1 MSDRNRIRALG
12 RWWRGLKYYAVGLYH
27 RVEDHHIFLLA
38 GGLAFSLYVT
48 IIPLVL
54 IIFAALGAIVE
65 RPSIVAQIDKFID
78 TAIPYQDYAA
88 EIRELVYVRLANFAA
103 YRGHA
108 GVIGIVGLL
117 VASTSLF
124 SSMRTV
130 LNRVYRV
137 IVRQH
142 MLIGKLRD
150 LGLVLAVLL
159 FFLLAIAV
167 LPGLEVAKEAAERI
181 AVFQEYDLGL
191 LSGLLFQV
199 TSFVLTLF
207 GFAFLY
213 LALPQ
218 MKPSGR
224 VVMVSAG
231 TAAVL
236 WHLAKV
242 LFGFY
247 IVHFFSIK
255 EVYGA
260 YAILVVVAFWVYYT
274 SMVFIIGGEVG
285 QLYRERVTVDK
296 T

>member
-1 MSDRNRIRALG
+1 
-12 RWWRGLKYYAVGLYH
+12 LKYYLVGLYN
-27 RVEDHHIFLLA
+27 RADDHHIFLLA

-54 IIFAALGAIVE
+54 IVFAALGSVVE
-65 RPSIVAQIDKFID
+65 RPSIVQQIDHFIG

-88 EIRELVYVRLANFAA
+88 EIRDFVYARLSKFSA

-117 VASTSLF
+117 IASTSLF

-137 IVRQH
+137 IVQQH
-142 MLIGKLRD
+142 VLVGKLRD

-159 FFLLAIAV
+159 FFLVSIAV
-167 LPGLEVAKEAAERI
+167 LPGLEILKEATERWPILQKYNLGFLAEL
-181 AVFQEYDLGL
+181 VFQA
-191 LSGLLFQV
+191 V
-199 TSFVLTLF
+199 SFVLTLI

-213 LALPQ
+213 LTLPQ

-224 VVMVSAG
+224 VVTVSAM

-236 WHLAKV
+236 WYLAKV

-247 IVHFFSIK
+247 IVHFFSIR

-260 YAILVVVAFWVYYT
+260 YAILVAVALWVYYT
-274 SMVFIIGGEVG
+274 AIVFIIGGEVG
-285 QLYRERVTVDK
+285 QLYRERINP
-296 T
+296 

>member
-1 MSDRNRIRALG
+1 M
-12 RWWRGLKYYAVGLYH
+12 WWRGAKYYVLGLYH
-27 RVEDHHIFLLA
+27 RVDDHHIFLLA

-54 IIFAALGAIVE
+54 IVFAVLGAVVE
-65 RPSIVAQIDKFID
+65 RPSIVEQIDTFID

-88 EIRELVYVRLANFAA
+88 QIRELVYVRLSNFSA

-159 FFLLAIAV
+159 FFLLSTTV
-167 LPGLEVAKEAAERI
+167 LPGLEVAKEAAERMSVFEEYHLGFLWGL
-181 AVFQEYDLGL
+181 VFQ
-191 LSGLLFQV
+191 V
-199 TSFVLTLF
+199 ASFLLTLA

-224 VVMVSAG
+224 VVVVSAV

-236 WHLAKV
+236 WHLAKI

-247 IVHFFSIK
+247 IVHFFSIR

-274 SMVFIIGGEVG
+274 AIVFIIGGEVG
-285 QLYRERVTVDK
+285 QLYRERSATESV
-296 T
+296 

>member
-1 MSDRNRIRALG
+1 MNLG
-12 RWWRGLKYYAVGLYH
+12 AWWRTPKYYLVGLY
-27 RVEDHHIFLLA
+27 RRIDDHHVFLLA

-54 IIFAALGAIVE
+54 IVFAALGAIVE
-65 RPSIVAQIDKFID
+65 RPSIIDQIDNFID
-78 TAIPYQDYAA
+78 TAIPYADYAA
-88 EIRELVYVRLANFAA
+88 QIRDFVYARLTKFAA

-117 VASTSLF
+117 IAATSLF

-137 IVRQH
+137 IVKQH
-142 MLIGKLRD
+142 ALIGKLRD

-159 FFLLAIAV
+159 FFLVSIAV
-167 LPGLEVAKEAAERI
+167 LPGLEVAKEAAEQMPL
-181 AVFQEYDLGL
+181 FEKYDLGFI
-191 LSGLLFQV
+191 SNLLFQ
-199 TSFVLTLF
+199 TASFLLTWV

-213 LALPQ
+213 LTLPQ

-224 VVMVSAG
+224 VVIVSAA

-236 WHLAKV
+236 WSLAKV

-274 SMVFIIGGEVG
+274 AIVFIVGGEVG
-285 QLYRERVTVDK
+285 QLYRERPRGDEAEAGRNH
-296 T
+296 